1 MENNQEIIAG
11 EPITSLAALSRDA
24 SNVSVYTTDT
34 LLSEIAK
41 SRVFLPYIKIAGAQ
55 AKEVS
60 KKVCSAGDFLMT
72 RGKDDVVKLGEKF
85 ECVPLAFRVKATVFT
100 ADDKVLSYFDPTT
113 KEFQD
118 TREKSKVFDNG
129 CMFGVEC
136 LLWVPEHETFATWFA
151 YNVTA
156 LNEINSIRSRT
167 GQLSIL
173 KSKLIET
180 KKFNWYGPQVLPCSN
195 PYKEPDLNL
204 AASTIK
210 EFNNPK
216 SSEVEV
222 AEEGTADARAR

>member
-1 MENNQEIIAG
+1 MENQNIIVE
-11 EPITSLAALSRDA
+11 EPITSLAALSKDA

-41 SRVFLPYIKIAGAQ
+41 SRVFLPYIKIASAQ
-55 AKEVS
+55 AKEVT
-60 KKVCSAGDFLMT
+60 KDKICSAGDFLMT
-72 RGKDDVVKLGEKF
+72 RGKDDVVKLGDRF
-85 ECVPLAFRVKATVFT
+85 ECVPLAFRVKTTVFT
-100 ADDKVLSYFDPTT
+100 KDDKVLAYYDPES
-113 KEFQD
+113 KEFKD
-118 TREKSKVFDNG
+118 AREKSKVFDNG

-156 LNEINSIRSRT
+156 LNEVNSIRSRT

-173 KSKLIET
+173 KTKFIES
-180 KKFNWYGPQVLPCSN
+180 KKFSWYGPQILPCSN

-222 AEEGTADARAR
+222 AEEGTADSRAR